1 MAATSSPGL
10 ALLEQAILAHA
21 AAAEPSEAT
30 LVSAAAATPPEA
42 ILANTAAAAAVPPET
57 VDNASEIE
65 LLVFHSL
72 RKLGDYLSSINDQA
86 DPCDLTKDH
95 ENDEGDEDT
104 EADASVGDGSST
116 NGLEED
122 TAQDPSDGSGERPED
137 DPASEFEADPTTG
150 TPLEQL
156 QHELAASFS
165 SVVLKE
171 VREALLAN
179 DSIRK
184 ESRLFGEPLIDD
196 NRIRFCLSPEGYQ
209 EWLQH
214 HQMEIATK
222 FTTMK
227 GGYKFIS
234 KKRAGDQ
241 HFYLQC
247 HRAGAKRE
255 VKGRVKGG
263 KSGKPRVRSA
273 SIKVGCP
280 SKLRVETQKRP
291 WPDGKVQTVY
301 QVTYLFR
308 HNHGDGCFSSEG
320 VRQKFA
326 AIRATIKNLI
336 LGGSIISM
344 AFNQL
349 MMNHDEIPQ
358 ILEQKGGDDFITYGD
373 IYNIWHDVIV
383 GRMRRDVD
391 PIVSS
396 VKWMEKLEEDG
407 AFTYYDKDDHR
418 GGLYFGF
425 STAWQ
430 MSHLKAYGQ
439 NICLDGTHNVFGQDT
454 HMFTLVV
461 KNDSTGFAVP
471 VAFLLTR
478 TAPTSVLL
486 VGWLRALKRKM
497 TAHFSSP
504 DQAYRFK
511 PNAVITDQGNEEIL
525 AINRAFTGE
534 NVSVFFCAWHAHR
547 VWEREIRKRVNDVDD
562 NPSVEQRKATRD
574 AAVSEFQSI
583 LKEPDVTKA
592 LQGIQQYRE
601 KWSGQHDL
609 LTYLNSECF
618 GSDQDENSVNTQ
630 KRWMICYR
638 EGVSYSPIE
647 TNDYMESWHN
657 ILGRYFFKDR
667 QQGHPDTVIYL
678 LAYMVIPYFRQKCD
692 PSMMRAGRMTPTEN
706 GGERHRSEAERHLAV
721 RESSGVE
728 GDPVVQIDENT
739 LRVESFT
746 TPDTHYDVHVEF
758 TKFDS
763 GEITSCSCPYFGT
776 HPDCCKHIA
785 LVLLLRPQMRLK
797 RDELDSNLQESRSS
811 HKRRHARE
819 DAPEEPMENLK
830 VIGDSVPEGYPP
842 HGGRRDYETKEAEA

>member
-30 LVSAAAATPPEA
+30 PVNAAAATPPEA
-42 ILANTAAAAAVPPET
+42 ILANTSAVVPPET

-122 TAQDPSDGSGERPED
+122 TAQDPSDRFGERPED

-326 AIRATIKNLI
+326 AIRATIKNLV
-336 LGGSIISM
+336 LGGSIIST

-418 GGLYFGF
+418 G
-425 STAWQ
+425 
-430 MSHLKAYGQ
+430 
-439 NICLDGTHNVFGQDT
+439 
-454 HMFTLVV
+454 
-461 KNDSTGFAVP
+461 
-471 VAFLLTR
+471 
-478 TAPTSVLL
+478 
-486 VGWLRALKRKM
+486 ALKRKM
-497 TAHFSSP
+497 AAHFSSP

-511 PNAVITDQGNEEIL
+511 PSAVITDQGNEEIL

-534 NVSVFFCAWHAHR
+534 NVSVFFCAWHSHR

-583 LKEPDVTKA
+583 LKEPDMTKA
-592 LQGIQQYRE
+592 LHGIQQYRE

-618 GSDQDENSVNTQ
+618 GSDQDEGSVNTQ

-657 ILGRYFFKDR
+657 ILGRYLFKDR

-678 LAYMVIPYFRQKCD
+678 LTYMVIPYFRQKCN
-692 PSMMRAGRMTPTEN
+692 PSMMRAGRMTPMEN

-721 RESSGVE
+721 RESTGAE

-830 VIGDSVPEGYPP
+830 VIGDSVREGHPP